1 MRGTAF
7 LVSVASLPSR
17 APFSH
22 ASLQNMAQQ
31 QCCPV
36 TIMEEFASRTH
47 LRSDDVG
54 GIPKRYLW
62 TDAFAVCNFL
72 GLQKK
77 DMAIALVS
85 QVHEVLGKHRDDD
98 QRSGWISGLREEEGG
113 KNPTRGGLRIG
124 KPMNERGRFERSD
137 PHLEWEQDG
146 QYLHYS
152 TKWIHALDQTARAT
166 SDPTFLHWAFD
177 LARVSLAGF
186 SHSTGLGDGSKAL
199 YWKMSIDLSYPLVLS
214 MGQHDALDALI
225 TFNHLQAT
233 ATTQFPNEQFLDL
246 TSEMAILEAI
256 CEHQGSLASLDP
268 LGIGGLLCDA
278 CKLTLTI
285 IEMKSCS
292 QSQNSKLL
300 LRILEDSA
308 RSLDVY
314 QMQHSHSFQE
324 RASNRLAFRELGLC
338 IGLHAVSRMKALVLA
353 NPEVFQESDVGKEI
367 EAVLIHLEHFSA
379 LTKLI
384 EEFWS
389 THYSG
394 AVSANWQAHQDINSV
409 MLATSLAP
417 DGFLMTTS

>member
-1 MRGTAF
+1 
-7 LVSVASLPSR
+7 
-17 APFSH
+17 
-22 ASLQNMAQQ
+22 
-31 QCCPV
+31 
-36 TIMEEFASRTH
+36 MEEFASRTH
-47 LRSDDVG
+47 LRSDAG
-54 GIPKRYLW
+54 GHPKRYLW
-62 TDAFAVCNFL
+62 TDAFAVCNFI

-77 DMAIALVS
+77 DVAVALVS

-98 QRSGWISGLREEEGG
+98 PRSGWISGLGEEEGA

-124 KPMNERGRFERSD
+124 KPMNERREFEHSD
-137 PHLEWEQDG
+137 PQLEWGQDG

-166 SDPTFLHWAFD
+166 SDSSFLHLAFD
-177 LARVSLAGF
+177 LARVSLARF
-186 SHSTGLGDGSKAL
+186 SHSAGLGDGSKAL
-199 YWKMSIDLSYPLVLS
+199 YWKMSIDLSYPLVLT

-233 ATTQFPNEQFLDL
+233 ASTHFPDQQFPDL
-246 TSEMAILEAI
+246 TSEMSVLEAI

-324 RASNRLAFRELGLC
+324 RASSRLAFRELGLC
-338 IGLHAVSRMKALVLA
+338 IGLHAVSRMRSLVLE
-353 NPEVFQESDVGKEI
+353 NPVFQESDVGKEI

-379 LTKLI
+379 LTQLI

-394 AVSANWQAHQDINSV
+394 VVSANWQEHQDINSV